1 MPPSNDN
8 ICEQSQKY
16 HVVNNYLYKPINLE
30 EHQSKPN
37 ISLRYSERY
46 FPEDIYEDQRYQY
59 DRQDR
64 EDRVQHHHQ
73 RQPVQVGFQHQ
84 HQHQQV
90 QQVQQPQRVTQ
101 PARQQNIVQQQQQ
114 YQTRKATIPQPTHQ
128 IHTSPIPY
136 TQTIITPAPSAQP
149 TPYRFATPITNHP
162 QQHQTHQQ
170 VFRSPEEINI
180 SLQQRRPQIFIAT
193 STPRYYEDE
202 YSYERRK

>member
-1 MPPSNDN
+1 YYADDTVGCEVFHYCQDNQRHSWVCPEGFTFHQVHLICMPPSHDN

-37 ISLRYSERY
+37 VSLRYSERY

-59 DRQDR
+59 ESRQDR
-64 EDRVQHHHQ
+64 ERAQHHHQ
-73 RQPVQVGFQHQ
+73 RQPVQVGFQHAQ
-84 HQHQQV
+84 PQQP
-90 QQVQQPQRVTQ
+90 QPQQQIHQVQQPQRVTQ
-101 PARQQNIVQQQQQ
+101 P
-114 YQTRKATIPQPTHQ
+114 TRHNLV
-128 IHTSPIPY
+128 
-136 TQTIITPAPSAQP
+136 
-149 TPYRFATPITNHP
+149 TNHP